1 MQHGSSSKEVGR
13 IGLKERE
20 TELSSREGEGGQNL
34 SCKLEREGTKKNEL
48 VLSSHPLLKPLCTNT
63 NTPLSLIRA

>member
-1 MQHGSSSKEVGR
+1 MNEFGLKSTCLTKTPNMQHDSSSKEVGR

-34 SCKLEREGTKKNEL
+34 SLQTRERRNKENGL
-48 VLSSHPLLKPLCTNT
+48 ILGSKPL
-63 NTPLSLIRA
+63 I

>member
-1 MQHGSSSKEVGR
+1 MQHDSSSKEVGR

-34 SCKLEREGTKKNEL
+34 SLQTRERRNKENGL
-48 VLSSHPLLKPLCTNT
+48 ILGSKPL
-63 NTPLSLIRA
+63 I

>member
-1 MQHGSSSKEVGR
+1 MQHDSSSREVGR

-34 SCKLEREGTKKNEL
+34 SCKLARGNKENEL
-48 VLSSHPLLKPLCTNT
+48 VLSSHPLIKSLCIIT